1 MTYIEV
7 RTDHRQQG
15 TTTLLLDVAIANARR
30 GLNVVFWSASARL
43 SENAFHL
50 AARLVPAVDME
61 AGVKVCAA
69 NGRQEIRYPESG
81 GRVRFAWSGAQR
93 ITVPPRGIE
102 IIDGI
107 DFTSSVSRR
116 NEDGSWS

>member
-43 SENAFHL
+43 SNEAFRI
-50 AARLVPAVDME
+50 ATRLVPAVDAE
-61 AGVKVCAA
+61 AGVTFFAT
-69 NGRQEIRYPESG
+69 NGAQEIRYPESG
-81 GRVRFAWSGAQR
+81 GRVRFAWSGAHR
-93 ITVPPRGIE
+93 ITTPPRGIE

-107 DFTSSVSRR
+107 EFTSSVSRR
-116 NEDGSWS
+116 DEDGNW

>member
-7 RTDHRQQG
+7 RTDNRQQG

-43 SENAFHL
+43 SNEAFRI
-50 AARLVPAVDME
+50 ATRLVPAVDAE
-61 AGVKVCAA
+61 AGVTFFAT
-69 NGRQEIRYPESG
+69 NGAQEIRYPESG
-81 GRVRFAWSGAQR
+81 GRVRFAWSGAHR
-93 ITVPPRGIE
+93 ITTPPRGIE

-107 DFTSSVSRR
+107 EFTSSVSRR
-116 NEDGSWS
+116 DEDGNW